1 MSLGTNTVPW
11 QNMRWWVSWDGRI
24 PSSGVTES
32 TWHTANVEQRPER
45 CLKHI
50 NIYLWM
56 FWSNCCWREESCEGQ
71 VIFTPH
77 QVNNTAWLPRCT
89 TTTAPGLLKKT
100 PLCFVIYIKLQRSL
114 HVHQPPPHHP
124 RTPRSCCSNPD
135 WSYSLAILK
144 PGWLSCRV
152 LTAVPMALHRH
163 KFVPSVGEA
172 RSAFREGLISRF
184 FAPVE
189 MDKVGRR
196 IIKWVR
202 A

>member
-1 MSLGTNTVPW
+1 MWSRDLKDVWSTQTFISGCFGLIVVGERSRVKDKSFSLPTKSIILPDCHDVQRQLHLDCWKIAQLKNTTLFCYLHKAPTF
-11 QNMRWWVSWDGRI
+11 
-24 PSSGVTES
+24 PSCAS
-32 TWHTANVEQRPER
+32 TPST
-45 CLKHI
+45 
-50 NIYLWM
+50 
-56 FWSNCCWREESCEGQ
+56 S
-71 VIFTPH
+71 
-77 QVNNTAWLPRCT
+77 
-89 TTTAPGLLKKT
+89 
-100 PLCFVIYIKLQRSL
+100 
-114 HVHQPPPHHP
+114 PPHP
-124 RTPRSCCSNPD
+124 TRSCCSNPD

-184 FAPVE
+184 FAPVD